1 MTRRDIPSGFRDLID
16 MLIDM
21 KKPIVALVN
30 GPAVGMGVTILSH
43 CDLVIASDTVSCFSV
58 CFPVKSLVN

>member
-1 MTRRDIPSGFRDLID
+1 MTRRDLPSGFRDLID

-43 CDLVIASDTVSCFSV
+43 CDLVIASDTVSYFL
-58 CFPVKSLVN
+58 FAFLKQA